1 MTLEQREMPL
11 PSRYVEY
18 LVHGLWRRS
27 KDAPNT
33 IPGAWWV
40 PLEHL
45 IHMVGR
51 QGLEDLKDAI
61 ECYDSEI
68 TADREALISDAFPD
82 ESEGE
87 EEGGQ
92 IE

>member
-1 MTLEQREMPL
+1 
-11 PSRYVEY
+11 
-18 LVHGLWRRS
+18 
-27 KDAPNT
+27 
-33 IPGAWWV
+33 
-40 PLEHL
+40 
-45 IHMVGR
+45 MVGR
-51 QGLEDLKDAI
+51 QGLEDLNDAI

-92 IE
+92 SMYHMIHVTVGPGPPVFSCFCFLLPACPL